1 MILKKLL
8 ESLDYELVSGN
19 LNVDVEKVVCDSNA
33 VIQKSAFIAIP
44 GYKVDG
50 HNYISTAISKGAK
63 VIILEQEPKKIF
75 NEITYIK
82 IPNTRM
88 GLSQIANNF
97 YKNPSSKLKVI
108 GITGTNGKTST
119 SMMAQ
124 NILECSGKKVGII
137 GTIGSF
143 IDDEKRELKNT
154 TPESIELQEILSVMV
169 EKNMEYAIMEVSSHA
184 LQLNRVTGIEFS
196 HGVFTNLTQDHLDFH
211 VTMEKYFQQK
221 QKLFYMTSGYNII
234 NIDDSYGRILSRTLQ
249 ANNKKV
255 VTYGLGKSA
264 DLHAVDMVYSMDG
277 VDFTLRFRDL
287 RQRIHC
293 PIPGNFTLYN
303 VLAAIAIA
311 ICEEVPLKTI
321 AKALKNMP
329 TVPGRI
335 ERIRVDTP
343 YQVIIDFAHS
353 PDGLQNIICSLK
365 ETVEGRLITLFGCGG
380 DRDKTKRPI
389 MGKIA
394 GDLSDYCIVTS
405 DNPRSEDPDKIIE
418 DILDGVKET
427 QCPYIAITDRREAI
441 KFALTMA
448 KEKDIILLAGK
459 GHETYQILKDRVI
472 EFNEKNIV
480 KELLEE

>member
-8 ESLDYELVSGN
+8 EGLDYELISGN
-19 LNVDVEKVVCDSNA
+19 LNVNVKKVVSDSNE
-33 VIQKSAFIAIP
+33 VINESAFIAIS

-63 VIILEQEPKKIF
+63 VIILEEAPKKPID
-75 NEITYIK
+75 NITYIK
-82 IPNTRM
+82 IPDTRM
-88 GLSQIANNF
+88 GLSKIANNF
-97 YKNPSSKLKVI
+97 YENPSSKLKVI

-119 SMMAQ
+119 SIMAQ

-137 GTIGSF
+137 GTIGSI
-143 IDDEKRELKNT
+143 IDDERRELKNT
-154 TPESIELQEILSVMV
+154 TPESIELQEILSAMV
-169 EKNMEYAIMEVSSHA
+169 DKSIDYAIMEASSHA
-184 LQLNRVTGIEFS
+184 LELNRVRGIEFI

-211 VTMEKYFQQK
+211 ITMERYFQQK

-234 NIDDSYGRILSRTLQ
+234 NMDDSYGRILSRTLQ
-249 ANNKKV
+249 ANGKKV

-264 DLHAVDMVYSMDG
+264 DVRAVDMVYSMDG
-277 VDFTLRFRDL
+277 INFTLLFRDV
-287 RQRIHC
+287 RQKIYC
-293 PIPGNFTLYN
+293 PIPGKFTLYN
-303 VLAAIAIA
+303 VLASIAIA
-311 ICEEVPLKTI
+311 LCEEVPLKTI
-321 AKALKNMP
+321 AKALENMP

-335 ERIRVDTP
+335 ERIELDTP

-353 PDGLQNIICSLK
+353 PDGLENVISSLR

-394 GDLSDYCIVTS
+394 GSLSDYCIVTS
-405 DNPRSEDPDKIIE
+405 DNPRTEEPEKIIE
-418 DILDGVKET
+418 DILEGIKET
-427 QCPYIAITDRREAI
+427 SCPYISITDRREAI
-441 KFALTMA
+441 KYALNMA

-459 GHETYQILKDRVI
+459 GHETYQILKNKVI

-480 KELLEE
+480 KELLEQ

>member
-8 ESLDYELVSGN
+8 ESLDYELISGN

-33 VIQKSAFIAIP
+33 VVEKSAFIAIS

-63 VIILEQEPKKIF
+63 VIILEQEPKKIS

-82 IPNTRM
+82 ISNTRM

-124 NILECSGKKVGII
+124 NILECSGKKIGII

-169 EKNMEYAIMEVSSHA
+169 EKNMEYAAMEVSSHA
-184 LQLNRVTGIEFS
+184 MQLNRVMGIEFT

-234 NIDDSYGRILSRTLQ
+234 NIDDPYGRILSRTLQ

-277 VDFTLRFRDL
+277 IDFTLRFRDL

-293 PIPGNFTLYN
+293 PIPGKFTLYN
-303 VLAAIAIA
+303 VLAAMAIA
-311 ICEEVPLKTI
+311 ICEEVPLKII